1 MKNRSRFLTVYG
13 TLYSSWTPLV
23 AQTVKTL
30 PARQETW
37 VQFLPWEDPV
47 GKGMAHFSVHKRYYS
62 ISLREIQ

>member
-37 VQFLPWEDPV
+37 VRFLPWEILW
-47 GKGMAHFSVHKRYYS
+47 GREWHTSQS
-62 ISLREIQ
+62 IKDITQSH